1 MATLALNVIVRA
13 IGRDLS
19 PVFGSLLGFLRKIG
33 PLAIAATGVLV
44 ALKLAISA
52 LRIID
57 KSVDAFTNFEISLKR
72 AAVVM
77 EGGVENIERLE
88 AAAKS
93 LAITTVFTATEVA
106 QGLFF
111 LGQAGLN
118 LEESLAAIQP
128 TLNLA
133 QIGMLDLGT
142 AADIATNV
150 MNSMRLDVTDLS
162 FVMDVLTLTFTQSN
176 TTISQLGTAFAKIG
190 PLAATLGIEF
200 TEVAAAMGILANAG
214 IKGEEAGT
222 AIRNIFLRLLNPSRD
237 AEETMAMLGIT
248 AQDVANGMLDLNDIL
263 RIFGRALDSGAIG
276 ADSISEIFQAR
287 ATPAILALIAS
298 LDDADDS
305 FGAFQQSLEDSR
317 GEAELMV
324 DFLDDSA
331 FFSFAQFR
339 AVIEDLLIA
348 IGEKVTPTIVRMT
361 DAIRDNAGGMKQVID
376 AFARLGPALVR
387 LGPVLEDVLIQLI
400 DTFIEMEKSGQI
412 NDLAEGFIALVEI
425 LVELRPLIP
434 FFVATIRVF
443 ALQLTITLALI
454 KAWADSFRLSISL
467 AKLLGE
473 GLAILIN
480 WLLFVE
486 TRFGTLADAIRG
498 GMTQWRAFLTLLNS
512 VWAAIKGIGSG
523 AASAEQGVR
532 GLADATGGGGGVT
545 NALVTGAQALG
556 VPAALIPQFQSG
568 GQFRVQRSG
577 IIGVHAPEVVT
588 VSNPTRGQLP
598 PGAGMGPINIVIN
611 VQSGGNAVGQDVA
624 RALRDE
630 LNRMRRR

>member
-13 IGRDLS
+13 IGRDLN

-44 ALKLAISA
+44 ALKVAISG
-52 LRIID
+52 LRVID
-57 KSVDAFTNFEISLKR
+57 KAVDAFTNFEIGIKR

-77 EGGVENIERLE
+77 EGGVENLERLE

-111 LGQAGLN
+111 LGQAGLD

-150 MNSMRLDVTDLS
+150 MNAMRLDVDDLS

-176 TTISQLGTAFAKIG
+176 TSITQLGTAFAKIG

-248 AQDVANGMLDLNDIL
+248 AQGVASGIFDLNDIL
-263 RIFGRALDSGAIG
+263 RIFGQALDSGAIG
-276 ADSISEIFQAR
+276 VDSISEIFQAR

-298 LDDADDS
+298 LDDANSS
-305 FGAFQQSLEDSR
+305 FGGFQQSLEDSR
-317 GEAELMV
+317 GEAENMV

-331 FFSFAQFR
+331 FFSFAQFK

-348 IGEKVTPTIVRMT
+348 IGEKVTPTIVKMT
-361 DAIRDNAGGMKQVID
+361 DAIRENAGGMKKVID
-376 AFARLGPALVR
+376 AFAKLGPALVR
-387 LGPVLEDVLIQLI
+387 LGPVLEDVLVQLI

-412 NDLAEGFIALVEI
+412 DDLAEGFLGLVEI
-425 LVELRPLIP
+425 LVALKPLIP
-434 FFVATIRVF
+434 FFVASIRLFAFEIQFVLRVIKGFADGIRVIGF
-443 ALQLTITLALI
+443 AVILLMEGITL
-454 KAWADSFRLSISL
+454 
-467 AKLLGE
+467 
-473 GLAILIN
+473 LIN
-480 WLLFVE
+480 SLQGATSSFQSFNDVIDAGLSQWQAFVALLS
-486 TRFGTLADAIRG
+486 R
-498 GMTQWRAFLTLLNS
+498 
-512 VWAAIKGIGSG
+512 
-523 AASAEQGVR
+523 AASAIGFIGSNASNAEEGVR
-532 GLADATGGGGGVT
+532 GLG
-545 NALVTGAQALG
+545 NALLEGGTDIARAGVALLPG
-556 VPAALIPQFQSG
+556 PVQGLIPDFEHG
-568 GQFRVQRSG
+568 GQFQVRRSG
-577 IIGVHAPEVVT
+577 AINVHAPEIVT
-588 VSNPTRGQLP
+588 VTNPTRGQMA
-598 PGAGMGPINIVIN
+598 PGGGGPINIVIN
-611 VQSGGNAVGQDVA
+611 VQSGGQAVGQDVA